1 MQDALALVNSLSDSQ
16 IVELTKELFKTVY
29 SHLPYKQVKQ
39 NWESVPD
46 VARLAELNSDDLKRE
61 LPPADSAQIS
71 RLLLEQF
78 AKDPE
83 CSPVVLQSWEAV
95 RNSDHLILDAVISLG
110 LIVNLTLLVAT
121 TKLDMRRNANGSF
134 EWSASKTDPKKGLV
148 KAILDP
154 FARFFGPKT

>member
-29 SHLPYKQVKQ
+29 GHLPYKEVKQ

-71 RLLLEQF
+71 RLLVEQF

-83 CSPVVLQSWEAV
+83 FSPVVLQSWEAV
-95 RNSDHLILDAVISLG
+95 RNSDHLILDAIITLG

-121 TKLDMRRNANGSF
+121 TKLEMRKNANGSF
-134 EWSASKTDPKKGLV
+134 EWSVTKTDAKKELV
-148 KAILDP
+148 KAVLDP

>member
-16 IVELTKELFKTVY
+16 IVELTKELFKTLY
-29 SHLPYKQVKQ
+29 SHVPYKQVKQ

-46 VARLAELNSDDLKRE
+46 VAGLAELNSDDLKRD
-61 LPPADSAQIS
+61 LPAADSAQIS

-83 CSPVVLQSWEAV
+83 FSPVVLQSWEAV
-95 RNSDHLILDAVISLG
+95 RNSDHLILDAIISLG

-121 TKLDMRRNANGSF
+121 TKLDMRKNADGSF
-134 EWSASKTDPKKGLV
+134 QWSFSKGPAKKDLV
-148 KAILDP
+148 KAIVEP
-154 FARFFGPKT
+154 FAKLLGGKG

>member
-29 SHLPYKQVKQ
+29 SHLPFKQVKQ

-61 LPPADSAQIS
+61 LAPADSAQIS

-83 CSPVVLQSWEAV
+83 FSPAVLQSWEAV
-95 RNSDHLILDAVISLG
+95 RDSDHLILDAIISLG

-121 TKLDMRRNANGSF
+121 TKLDMRNSANGSF
-134 EWSASKTDPKKGLV
+134 EWSVSKTDAKKELV

-154 FARFFGPKT
+154 FARLFGPKT

>member
-16 IVELTKELFKTVY
+16 VVALTKELFKTVY
-29 SHLPYKQVKQ
+29 THLPYKEVKQ

-46 VARLAELNSDDLKRE
+46 VAQLAELNSNDLRRE
-61 LPPADSAQIS
+61 LSPEDSAQLS

-83 CSPVVLQSWEAV
+83 FSPVVLQSWEAV
-95 RNSDHLILDAVISLG
+95 RGSDHLILETIIALG
-110 LIVNLTLLVAT
+110 FIVNLTLLVAT
-121 TKLDMRRNANGSF
+121 TKLDMRKNADGSF
-134 EWSASKTDPKKGLV
+134 EWSVSKTDAKKELV

-154 FARFFGPKT
+154 FARFIGPKS

>member
-29 SHLPYKQVKQ
+29 SHLPYKEVKQ
-39 NWESVPD
+39 NWESVPE

-71 RLLLEQF
+71 RLLLEQL

-83 CSPVVLQSWEAV
+83 FSPVVLQSWEAV
-95 RNSDHLILDAVISLG
+95 RNSDNLILDAMVSLG

-121 TKLDMRRNANGSF
+121 TKLNMRKNANGSF
-134 EWSASKTDPKKGLV
+134 EWSVSKTDAKKDLV
-148 KAILDP
+148 KAIVDP
-154 FARFFGPKT
+154 FARLFGPKT

>member
-16 IVELTKELFKTVY
+16 VVELTKELFKTVY
-29 SHLPYKQVKQ
+29 THLPYKEVKQ

-46 VARLAELNSDDLKRE
+46 VAHLAELNSDDLRRE
-61 LPPADSAQIS
+61 LSPDDSAQLS

-83 CSPVVLQSWEAV
+83 FSPVVLQSWETV
-95 RNSDHLILDAVISLG
+95 RHSDHLILETIIALG
-110 LIVNLTLLVAT
+110 FIVNLTLLVAT
-121 TKLDMRRNANGSF
+121 TKLDMRKNADGSF
-134 EWSASKTDPKKGLV
+134 EWSVSKTDAKKELV

-154 FARFFGPKT
+154 FSRFIGPKT